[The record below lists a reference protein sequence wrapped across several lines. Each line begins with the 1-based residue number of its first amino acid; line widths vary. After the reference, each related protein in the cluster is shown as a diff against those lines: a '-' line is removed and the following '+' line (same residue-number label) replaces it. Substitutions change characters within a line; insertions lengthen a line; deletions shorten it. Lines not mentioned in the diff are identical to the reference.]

1 MFYICSL
8 EFATILKMIDVR
20 TAAKYLIQRYKQ
32 ESGSIMDEMKLHKLL
47 YFTQRESYVLLG
59 KPMFLDK
66 FEAWKYGP
74 VMRSLRRVDWNNLT
88 QPDLSLD
95 SEYIPV
101 LEDTLRRYGVMDAWT
116 LSNISHGESC
126 WQKAKDK
133 EIGSSP
139 VEIETSDIE
148 YDARVIKYRRFIC
161 SQ

>member
-1 MFYICSL
+1 
-8 EFATILKMIDVR
+8 MIDAR
-20 TAAKYLIQRYKQ
+20 TAAKYLIQRYLQ
-32 ESGSIMDEMKLHKLL
+32 ESDGAMDEMKLHKLL
-47 YFTQRESYVLLG
+47 YFTQRESFVLLG

-74 VMRSLRRVDWNNLT
+74 VMPNLRKVNLD
-88 QPDLSLD
+88 DLAHSHSSVA

-101 LEDTLRRYGVMDAWT
+101 LEDTLQRYAKMDSWT

-133 EIGSSP
+133 ETGSFP

-148 YDARVIKYRRFIC
+148 YDAKVIRYRRFMC